1 VIGTPGYDAI
11 RELDSFVYLET
22 GVTIGGSVEH
32 TVDLVTSVGSVILL
46 NADKEVLTRD
56 VAKIRDMEKNNE
68 LFELKQSA
76 DLSNAV
82 SSLNLFRLGLSDA

>member
-1 VIGTPGYDAI
+1 
-11 RELDSFVYLET
+11 
-22 GVTIGGSVEH
+22 
-32 TVDLVTSVGSVILL
+32 VILL

-56 VAKIRDMEKNNE
+56 VAKIREMEKNNE